1 MRRNFHDLSHEH
13 KTSTN
18 MGYLVPINTMEVLPG
33 DTFVGS
39 TSMLARVAP
48 LANPVM
54 HNVQLRVHHFFVPN
68 RIIWD
73 KWQDWITGEDA
84 ASEMPVVA
92 ATDDT
97 ETPLLDYM
105 GVPPVIGTEVSA
117 LPVRAYNLIYNEFY
131 RDQDLAAKRD
141 LDNLTVAQIA
151 WEKDYFTTCRP
162 QPQQGEPI
170 DIEFTAGEVPIKGI
184 GWSAGGQVLDPTYT
198 LNETGQ
204 VQRTT
209 IGQHV
214 SSGSNATAQIF
225 LEADVQNGEYP
236 NVRADM
242 SQATGGISVDS
253 LRRSIGLQRL
263 AEARMRYGSRY
274 VDYLRFLGIN
284 PSDGRLDRPEFLGG
298 GVQTIN
304 FSEVLATAEGNNSNV
319 GDMYGHGIAAVRSK
333 RYRKMFEEHGW
344 VITLLSAR
352 PKTVYMNNVPRQY
365 LRRDHVEYWQK
376 ELEIMPWQ
384 EVKQNEVFA
393 NGDPNTT
400 FGYAP
405 RYNEYRHHMS
415 YVSGSFRTTE
425 KDWHMA
431 REFATPPTL
440 NESFIRCTPTDRIYQ
455 DTSMPELL
463 INARNDIRAMRL
475 VRKEAQL

>member
-319 GDMYGHGIAAVRSK
+319 GDMYGHGNAAIVTGK
-333 RYRKMFEEHGW
+333 RR
-344 VITLLSAR
+344 
-352 PKTVYMNNVPRQY
+352 
-365 LRRDHVEYWQK
+365 
-376 ELEIMPWQ
+376 
-384 EVKQNEVFA
+384 
-393 NGDPNTT
+393 
-400 FGYAP
+400 
-405 RYNEYRHHMS
+405 
-415 YVSGSFRTTE
+415 
-425 KDWHMA
+425 
-431 REFATPPTL
+431 
-440 NESFIRCTPTDRIYQ
+440 
-455 DTSMPELL
+455 
-463 INARNDIRAMRL
+463 
-475 VRKEAQL
+475 